1 MELATTTKTN
11 GAAPAAAAL
20 GPGVLDGNRYLE
32 SLRDGRQVWI
42 NGEKIADVTTHPLLR
57 GLCQE
62 MARLYDLQHD
72 AATQDAMSFVN
83 ERGVR
88 VSYSYLEPR
97 NAEDLLKRRGNAEIW
112 ARESFGM
119 MGRYPDFCAALAV
132 GFKDVGPEL
141 AKFDPAFA
149 RNAAWHHQYA
159 SENDL
164 CLGHGLH
171 DPNMDK
177 TLRPEQ
183 DPDRCLRIVKERDD
197 GIVVRGARFVTL
209 APVTHEM
216 QIAPTY
222 VFNEREAEHA
232 VWFAIQSNAPGVKII
247 CREPFSGRSNFDH
260 PASSRFD
267 EQDAL
272 VVFDDV
278 FVPWE
283 RVFLAREPLAANR
296 LFRSRV
302 TLWAIHAAAI
312 QLTARLELMIGV
324 GHLMAQVGGVDGR
337 PNVQQLLGELVT
349 YKSIFDALMRD
360 SEANCI
366 VTPGGLTAPGPLLH
380 HRAFITLVSE
390 RIVDIIEHIG
400 TSGLIFLPSE
410 KDFAVPELKPLLD
423 VYYRGKD
430 VTAYDRT
437 RLSKLAWEL
446 TGDSFGGRQQLYER
460 LHSGDPN
467 TIQAGVYQR
476 YDKTTAVAMVNRLL
490 NASF

>member
-1 MELATTTKTN
+1 MELATSKKTN
-11 GAAPAAAAL
+11 GAAAGRAL
-20 GPGVLDGNRYLE
+20 GPGILDGKRYLD
-32 SLRDGRQVWI
+32 SLRDGRQVWV
-42 NGEKIADVTTHPLLR
+42 NGEKIADVTTHPLFR
-57 GLCQE
+57 GMCQE

-72 AATQDAMSFVN
+72 PATRDTMSFVN

-88 VSYSYLEPR
+88 VSYSYFEPHSTD
-97 NAEDLLKRRGNAEIW
+97 DLLKRRRNAEVW

-132 GFKDVGPEL
+132 GFKDVGHEL
-141 AKFDPAFA
+141 EKFDPAFA
-149 RNAAWHHQYA
+149 KNTAWHHQYA

-197 GIVVRGARFVTL
+197 GIVVRGARFITL
-209 APVTHEM
+209 APVTNEL

-222 VFNEREAEHA
+222 VLNEREAEHA
-232 VWFAIQSNAPGVKII
+232 LWFAIPTAAPGVKII
-247 CREPFSGRSNFDH
+247 CREPFSGRSAFDH

-278 FVPWE
+278 LVPWE
-283 RVFLAREPLAANR
+283 RVFLARKPLDANR

-302 TLWAIHAAAI
+302 TLWAVHAAAI
-312 QLTARLELMIGV
+312 QLVARLELMIGV
-324 GHLMAQVGGVDGR
+324 AHLMAKVGGVDGR
-337 PNVQQLLGELVT
+337 PQVQQKLGELIT
-349 YKSIFDALMRD
+349 YKHIFDALMRD
-360 SEANCI
+360 SEVNC
-366 VTPGGLTAPGPLLH
+366 VTTPGGLTAPGQLLH

-390 RIVDIIEHIG
+390 RIVDIVEHIG
-400 TSGLIFLPSE
+400 TSGLIFLPNE
-410 KDFAVPELKPLLD
+410 KDFDVPELKPYLD
-423 VYYRGKD
+423 VYFRGRE

-437 RLSKLAWEL
+437 RLSKLGWEL

-467 TIQAGVYQR
+467 VIQAAVYQR
-476 YDKTTAVAMVNRLL
+476 YDPKPAVAMVNRLL
-490 NASF
+490 DTNF

>member
-1 MELATTTKTN
+1 MELATSKKQD
-11 GAAPAAAAL
+11 AASAGRAL
-20 GPGVLDGNRYLE
+20 GPGALDGKRYLE
-32 SLRDGRQVWI
+32 SLRDGRQIWV
-42 NGEKIADVTTHPLLR
+42 NGEKIADVATHPLFR

-72 AATQDAMSFVN
+72 QATRDVMTFVN

-97 NAEDLLKRRGNAEIW
+97 SSADLLKRRRNAEIW

-119 MGRYPDFCAALAV
+119 MGRYPDFCAAIAV
-132 GFKDVGPEL
+132 GFKDVGVEL

-149 RNAAWHHQYA
+149 KNGAWHHQYA

-183 DPDRCLRIVKERDD
+183 DPDRCLRLVKERDD

-222 VFNEREAEHA
+222 MLNEREADHA
-232 VWFAIQSNAPGVKII
+232 LWFAIETAAPGVKII
-247 CREPFSGRSNFDH
+247 CREPFSARGAFDH

-283 RVFLAREPLAANR
+283 RVFLARQPLAANR
-296 LFRSRV
+296 LFRSGV
-302 TLWAIHAAAI
+302 MVWAVHAAAV
-312 QLTARLELMIGV
+312 QLVARLELMIGV
-324 GHLMAQVGGVDGR
+324 ALLMARVGGIDGR
-337 PNVQQLLGELVT
+337 PNVQQLLGELIT
-349 YKSIFDALMRD
+349 YKSIFEAMMRD
-360 SEANCI
+360 SEINC
-366 VTPGGLTAPGPLLH
+366 VTTAGGLTAPGQLLYQ
-380 HRAFITLVSE
+380 RAFITLVSE
-390 RIVDIIEHIG
+390 RIVDIVEHIG
-400 TSGLIFLPSE
+400 TSGLIFLPNE
-410 KDFAVPELKPLLD
+410 KDFDVPELKPYLD
-423 VYYRGKD
+423 VYYRGRD

-467 TIQAGVYQR
+467 VIQAAVYQR
-476 YDKTTAVAMVNRLL
+476 YDPKPAVAMVNRLL
-490 NASF
+490 NTNF